1 MHLYTVE
8 YVPNIRIGAMYRL
21 NIVLYMLGGERGDGK
36 MINKIDRIKE
46 LTELLNKASD
56 SYYNTGDTI
65 MEDHEFDTLLEE
77 LCSLEQE
84 TGFVMVTSPTHKVGY
99 EVKSELKKIKHNHL
113 MLSLAKT
120 KNWNEFIR
128 YFDSKDAI
136 GMIKMDGITGSLRY
150 INGELVSAETR
161 GNGEIG
167 EDIFHNIK
175 TVKTVPQKIPY
186 KDELIVDGEII
197 CTYDDFEPFSTEY
210 KNPRN
215 FASGSIRLLDSN
227 ECVKRPLTFVA
238 WNVIKGFDNENS
250 FLRKLVLIDELGF
263 SVVPWTSSFD
273 WDAKEFLVNKAKK
286 LGYPIDGLV
295 GRFDDIKYGESLGT
309 TSHHSNAAYAFKFY
323 DELTETTLRDVEWT
337 LGRTSVLTPTAV
349 FDSVNI
355 DGSSVSRASLH
366 NISIMKN
373 LGLTKN
379 CTIRVFKANQIIPQ
393 VDSADKDG
401 DIPIKIP
408 TKCPVCG
415 GATSI
420 KQDNESEVLVCT
432 NPDCIGK
439 KLARFT
445 HFVSRKCMN
454 IDGLSERTLEL
465 LISNNLIRNFRDI
478 YHLKEHVGKL
488 CTLDGMGKKSVEN
501 LINSV
506 EKSRDVKLEN
516 FIAALGI
523 PNIGL
528 SAAKAISKKFNG
540 SHYDFVLAL
549 ANDNYDFSQIDDF
562 GEITN
567 KSLHD
572 WWHSKDPMVGLLPME
587 VNFIVENDTG
597 SSSNLDGKSFCITGS
612 LTHYA
617 NRDALVKA
625 IEDNGGKYV
634 SSVSKKTDYLINND
648 KNSTSGKNKKA
659 IDLNIPIISEEDFL
673 NMIKNP
679 S

>member
-1 MHLYTVE
+1 M
-8 YVPNIRIGAMYRL
+8 A
-21 NIVLYMLGGERGDGK
+21 
-36 MINKIDRIKE
+36 
-46 LTELLNKASD
+46 
-56 SYYNTGDTI
+56 
-65 MEDHEFDTLLEE
+65 
-77 LCSLEQE
+77 
-84 TGFVMVTSPTHKVGY
+84 
-99 EVKSELKKIKHNHL
+99 
-113 MLSLAKT
+113 
-120 KNWNEFIR
+120 
-128 YFDSKDAI
+128 
-136 GMIKMDGITGSLRY
+136 
-150 INGELVSAETR
+150 
-161 GNGEIG
+161 
-167 EDIFHNIK
+167 
-175 TVKTVPQKIPY
+175 
-186 KDELIVDGEII
+186 
-197 CTYDDFEPFSTEY
+197 Y

-263 SVVPWTSSFD
+263 TVVPWTSSFD

-349 FDSVNI
+349 FDSVDI

-401 DIPIKIP
+401 DVPIKIP

-478 YHLKEHVGKL
+478 YHLKECVGKL

-523 PNIGL
+523 DGVGL
-528 SAAKAISKKFNG
+528 SVAKTISDYFNGDFVEFNNAFWNKFDFTKLNDIGSTTAKSIDVYMANHSEDVYNLALEMHFLQHESKKIENNPFIGKNICVTGKLNSFTRDSINEKITSLGAKA
-540 SHYDFVLAL
+540 
-549 ANDNYDFSQIDDF
+549 
-562 GEITN
+562 
-567 KSLHD
+567 
-572 WWHSKDPMVGLLPME
+572 
-587 VNFIVENDTG
+587 
-597 SSSNLDGKSFCITGS
+597 
-612 LTHYA
+612 
-617 NRDALVKA
+617 
-625 IEDNGGKYV
+625 V
-634 SSVSKKTDYLINND
+634 SSVSKTTDFLITNEASG
-648 KNSTSGKNKKA
+648 STKYKKA
-659 IDLNIPIISEEDFL
+659 MDLNIPIISEEDFI
-673 NMIKNP
+673 NMIGGA
-679 S
+679 

>member
-1 MHLYTVE
+1 M
-8 YVPNIRIGAMYRL
+8 
-21 NIVLYMLGGERGDGK
+21 
-36 MINKIDRIKE
+36 NKIDRIKE

-65 MEDHEFDTLLEE
+65 MEDHEFDTFLEE

-84 TGFVMVTSPTHKVGY
+84 TGFVMATSPTHKVGY
-99 EVKSELKKIKHNHL
+99 EVKSELQKVTHNHP

-120 KNWNEFIR
+120 KDWNEFII
-128 YFDSKDAI
+128 YFGSKDVI
-136 GMIKMDGITGSLRY
+136 GMLKMDGLTCSLRY
-150 INGELVSAETR
+150 VNGELVSAETR

-197 CTYDDFEPFSTEY
+197 CTYEDFEPFSTEY

-227 ECVKRPLTFVA
+227 ECAKRPLTFVA

-263 SVVPWTSSFD
+263 TVVPWTSSFD

-295 GRFDDIKYGESLGT
+295 GRFGDIKYGESLGA
-309 TSHHSNAAYAFKFY
+309 TSHHSNAAYAFKFG
-323 DELTETTLRDVEWT
+323 DETYETVLRDVEWNT
-337 LGRTSVLTPTAV
+337 TRTGIIAPVAV
-349 FDSVNI
+349 FDEVDL
-355 DGSSVSRASLH
+355 DGALTTRATLH
-366 NISIMKN
+366 NLSIIEQLELGIGDTITVYRSNMVIPKIDDN
-373 LGLTKN
+373 LTRSNTL
-379 CTIRVFKANQIIPQ
+379 
-393 VDSADKDG
+393 
-401 DIPIKIP
+401 KIP
-408 TKCPVCG
+408 TVCPCCG
-415 GATSI
+415 HPTEV
-420 KQDNESEVLVCT
+420 KYTDNSKVLMCT
-432 NPDCIGK
+432 NPDCPAK

-465 LISNNLIRNFRDI
+465 LISNNLIKNFRDI

-501 LINSV
+501 LLNSI

-540 SHYDFVLAL
+540 SHYDFVIAL

-572 WWHSKDPMVGLLPME
+572 WWHSKDPMVELLPME
-587 VNFIVENDTG
+587 VNFIVENTG
-597 SSSNLDGKSFCITGS
+597 SNASLDGKSFCITGG
-612 LTHYA
+612 LTHYT
-617 NRDALVKA
+617 NRDALVKT

-648 KNSTSGKNKKA
+648 KTSTSGKNKKA
-659 IDLNIPIISEEDFL
+659 MDLNIPIISEEDFI
-673 NMIKNP
+673 NMIGE
-679 S
+679 

>member
-1 MHLYTVE
+1 M
-8 YVPNIRIGAMYRL
+8 
-21 NIVLYMLGGERGDGK
+21 
-36 MINKIDRIKE
+36 NKIDKIKE

-77 LCSLEQE
+77 LRSLEQE
-84 TGFVMVTSPTHKVGY
+84 TGFVMATSPTHKVGY
-99 EVKSELKKIKHNHL
+99 EVKSELQKVTHNHP

-120 KNWNEFIR
+120 KDWNEFIV
-128 YFDSKDAI
+128 YFGSKDVI
-136 GMIKMDGITGSLRY
+136 GMLKMDGLTCSLRY
-150 INGELVSAETR
+150 VNGELVSAETR

-197 CTYDDFEPFSTEY
+197 CTYQDFEPFSTEY

-227 ECVKRPLTFVA
+227 ECAKRPLTFVA
-238 WNVIKGFDNENS
+238 WNVIKGFDDENS
-250 FLRKLVLIDELGF
+250 FLRKLILIDELGF
-263 SVVPWTSSFD
+263 TVVPWTSSFD

-295 GRFDDIKYGESLGT
+295 GRFGDIKYGESLGA
-309 TSHHSNAAYAFKFY
+309 TSHHSNAAYAFKFG
-323 DELTETTLRDVEWT
+323 DETYETILRGVEWNT
-337 LGRTSVLTPTAV
+337 TRTGIIAPVAV
-349 FDSVNI
+349 FDEVDL
-355 DGSSVSRASLH
+355 DGALTTRATLH
-366 NISIMKN
+366 NLSIIEQLELGIGDTITVYRSNMVIPKIDDN
-373 LGLTKN
+373 LTRSNTLK
-379 CTIRVFKANQIIPQ
+379 
-393 VDSADKDG
+393 
-401 DIPIKIP
+401 IPIVCPCCGHP
-408 TKCPVCG
+408 TEVKY
-415 GATSI
+415 T
-420 KQDNESEVLVCT
+420 DNSKVLMCT
-432 NPDCIGK
+432 NPDCPAK

-465 LISNNLIRNFRDI
+465 LISNNLIKNFRDI
-478 YHLKEHVGKL
+478 YHLKEHVDKL

-501 LINSV
+501 LLNSI

-523 PNIGL
+523 SNIGL

-540 SHYDFVLAL
+540 SHYYFVLAL

-572 WWHSKDPMVGLLPME
+572 WWHSKDPMVELLPME
-587 VNFIVENDTG
+587 VNFIVEDDSI
-597 SSSNLDGKSFCITGS
+597 SSASLDGKSFCITGS

-625 IEDNGGKYV
+625 IEDNDGKYV

-648 KNSTSGKNKKA
+648 KTSTSGKNKKA
-659 IDLNIPIISEEDFL
+659 IDLNIPIISEEDFI
-673 NMIKNP
+673 NMIGGA
-679 S
+679 

>member
-1 MHLYTVE
+1 M
-8 YVPNIRIGAMYRL
+8 
-21 NIVLYMLGGERGDGK
+21 
-36 MINKIDRIKE
+36 NKIDRVRE
-46 LTELLNKASD
+46 LTELLNEAAD
-56 SYYNTGDTI
+56 AYYNTGDTI

-77 LCSLEQE
+77 LRSLEQE
-84 TGFVMVTSPTHKVGY
+84 TGFVMATSPTHKVGY
-99 EVKSELKKIKHNHL
+99 EVKSELQKVTHNHP

-120 KNWNEFIR
+120 KDWNEFIVH
-128 YFDSKDAI
+128 FGSKDVI
-136 GMIKMDGITGSLRY
+136 GMLKMDGLTCSLRY
-150 INGELVSAETR
+150 VNGELISAETR

-197 CTYDDFEPFSTEY
+197 CTYQDFEPFSTEY

-227 ECVKRPLTFVA
+227 ECAKRPLTFVA

-250 FLRKLVLIDELGF
+250 FLRKLVLIDKLGF
-263 SVVPWTSSFD
+263 TVVPWTSSFD

-295 GRFDDIKYGESLGT
+295 GRFGDIKYGESLGA

-349 FDSVNI
+349 FDSVDI

-379 CTIRVFKANQIIPQ
+379 CTIKVFKANQIIPQ

-401 DIPIKIP
+401 DAPIEIP

-432 NPDCIGK
+432 NPDCAGK

-454 IDGLSERTLEL
+454 IGNLSERTLEL
-465 LISNNLIRNFRDI
+465 LISNNLIKNFRDI

-501 LINSV
+501 LLNSI

-540 SHYDFVLAL
+540 SHYDFILAL
-549 ANDNYDFSQIDDF
+549 SNDNYDFSQIDDF

-572 WWHSKDPMVGLLPME
+572 WWHSKDPMVELLPME
-587 VNFIVENDTG
+587 VNFIVEDTG
-597 SSSNLDGKSFCITGS
+597 SNANLDGKSFCITGG
-612 LTHYA
+612 LTHYT
-617 NRDALVKA
+617 NRDALVKT

-648 KNSTSGKNKKA
+648 KTSTSGKNKKA
-659 IDLNIPIISEEDFL
+659 MDLNIPIISEEDFI
-673 NMIKNP
+673 NMIGE
-679 S
+679 

>member
-1 MHLYTVE
+1 MS
-8 YVPNIRIGAMYRL
+8 
-21 NIVLYMLGGERGDGK
+21 
-36 MINKIDRIKE
+36 KIERIKT
-46 LTELLNKASD
+46 LVTLLNKASD
-56 SYYNTGDTI
+56 AYYNTGDTI

-77 LCSLEQE
+77 LRSLEQE
-84 TGFVMVTSPTHKVGY
+84 TGFVMATSPTHKVGY
-99 EVKSELKKIKHNHL
+99 EVKSELQKVTHNHP

-120 KNWNEFIR
+120 KDWNEFII
-128 YFDSKDAI
+128 YFGSKDVI
-136 GMIKMDGITGSLRY
+136 GMLKMDGLTCSLRY
-150 INGELVSAETR
+150 VNGELVSAETR

-186 KDELIVDGEII
+186 KDELVVDGEII
-197 CTYDDFEPFSTEY
+197 CTYEDFEPFSTEY

-227 ECVKRPLTFVA
+227 ECAKRPLTFVA

-263 SVVPWTSSFD
+263 TVVPWTSSFD

-309 TSHHSNAAYAFKFY
+309 TSHHSNAAYAFKFG
-323 DELTETTLRDVEWT
+323 DETYETVLRDVEWNT
-337 LGRTSVLTPTAV
+337 TRTGIIAPVAV
-349 FDSVNI
+349 FDEVDL
-355 DGSSVSRASLH
+355 DGALTTRSTLH
-366 NISIMKN
+366 NLSIIEQLELGIGDTITVYRSNMVIPKIDDN
-373 LGLTKN
+373 LTRSNTL
-379 CTIRVFKANQIIPQ
+379 
-393 VDSADKDG
+393 
-401 DIPIKIP
+401 KIP
-408 TKCPVCG
+408 TTCQCCG
-415 GATSI
+415 YPTGVKYT
-420 KQDNESEVLVCT
+420 DNSKVLMCT
-432 NPDCIGK
+432 NPDCPAK

-454 IDGLSERTLEL
+454 IDGLSEKTLSL
-465 LISNNLIRNFRDI
+465 LISNNLVKNFRDI

-501 LINSV
+501 LLNSI

-572 WWHSKDPMVGLLPME
+572 WWHSKDPMVELLPME
-587 VNFIVENDTG
+587 VNFIVDDG
-597 SSSNLDGKSFCITGS
+597 AISSASLDGKSFCITGN
-612 LTHYA
+612 LIHYA
-617 NRDALVKA
+617 NRDTLVKV

-659 IDLNIPIISEEDFL
+659 IDLSIPIISEEDFL

>member
-1 MHLYTVE
+1 M
-8 YVPNIRIGAMYRL
+8 
-21 NIVLYMLGGERGDGK
+21 
-36 MINKIDRIKE
+36 NKIDRIKE

-77 LCSLEQE
+77 LRSLEQE
-84 TGFVMVTSPTHKVGY
+84 TGFVMATSPTNNVGY
-99 EVKSELKKIKHNHL
+99 EVKSELQKVTHNHP

-120 KNWNEFIR
+120 KDWNEFIVH
-128 YFDSKDAI
+128 FGSKDVI
-136 GMIKMDGITGSLRY
+136 GMLKMDGLTCSLRY
-150 INGELVSAETR
+150 IEGELVSAETR

-197 CTYDDFEPFSTEY
+197 CTYEDFEPFSAEY

-227 ECVKRPLTFVA
+227 ECAKRPLTFVA

-263 SVVPWTSSFD
+263 TVVPWTSSFD
-273 WDAKEFLVNKAKK
+273 WDAKEFLINKAKK

-295 GRFDDIKYGESLGT
+295 GRFSDIKYGESLGA
-309 TSHHSNAAYAFKFY
+309 TSHHSNAAYAFKFG
-323 DELTETTLRDVEWT
+323 DETYETILRDVEWNPT
-337 LGRTSVLTPTAV
+337 RTGIIAPVALFDEIDLDGALTT
-349 FDSVNI
+349 
-355 DGSSVSRASLH
+355 RATLH
-366 NISIMKN
+366 NLSIIEQLELGIGDTITVYRSNMVIPKIDDN
-373 LGLTKN
+373 LTRSNTL
-379 CTIRVFKANQIIPQ
+379 
-393 VDSADKDG
+393 
-401 DIPIKIP
+401 KIP
-408 TKCPVCG
+408 TACPCCG
-415 GATSI
+415 YPTEV
-420 KQDNESEVLVCT
+420 KYTDNSKVLMCT
-432 NPDCIGK
+432 NPDCPAK

-465 LISNNLIRNFRDI
+465 LISNNLIKNFRDI

-488 CTLDGMGKKSVEN
+488 CTLDGMGKKSVKN
-501 LINSV
+501 LLNSI

-540 SHYDFVLAL
+540 SHYDFILAL
-549 ANDNYDFSQIDDF
+549 SNDNYDFSQIDDF

-572 WWHSKDPMVGLLPME
+572 WWHSKDPMVELLPME
-587 VNFIVENDTG
+587 VNFIVEDTG
-597 SSSNLDGKSFCITGS
+597 SNANLDGKSFCITGG
-612 LTHYA
+612 LTHYT

-648 KNSTSGKNKKA
+648 KTSTSGKNKKA
-659 IDLNIPIISEEDFL
+659 MDLNIPIISEEDFI
-673 NMIKNP
+673 NMIGGA
-679 S
+679 

>member
-1 MHLYTVE
+1 M
-8 YVPNIRIGAMYRL
+8 
-21 NIVLYMLGGERGDGK
+21 D
-36 MINKIDRIKE
+36 KIDRIKE

-56 SYYNTGDTI
+56 TYYNTGNTI
-65 MEDHEFDTLLEE
+65 MEDREFDTLVEE
-77 LCSLEQE
+77 LRNLEQE
-84 TGFVMVTSPTHKVGY
+84 TGFVMATSPTHKVGY
-99 EVKSELKKIKHNHL
+99 EVKSELQKVAHNHP

-120 KNWNEFIR
+120 KDWNEFIQ
-128 YFDSKDAI
+128 YFCNKDVI
-136 GMIKMDGITGSLRY
+136 GMLKMDGLTCSLRY

-167 EDIFHNIK
+167 EDILHNIK

-197 CTYDDFEPFSTEY
+197 CTYQDFEPFSTEY

-227 ECVKRPLTFVA
+227 ECAKRPLTFVA
-238 WNVIKGFDNENS
+238 WNVIKGFDDENS

-263 SVVPWTSSFD
+263 TVVPWTSSFD

-295 GRFDDIKYGESLGT
+295 GRFDDIKYGESLGA
-309 TSHHSNAAYAFKFY
+309 TSHHSNAAYAFKFG
-323 DELTETTLRDVEWT
+323 DETYETTLRGVEWNT
-337 LGRTSVLTPTAV
+337 TRTGIIAPVAIFDEVDLDGALTT
-349 FDSVNI
+349 
-355 DGSSVSRASLH
+355 RATLH
-366 NISIMKN
+366 NLSIIEQLELGIGDTITVYRSNMVIPKIDNN
-373 LGLTKN
+373 LTRSNTL
-379 CTIRVFKANQIIPQ
+379 
-393 VDSADKDG
+393 
-401 DIPIKIP
+401 KIP
-408 TKCPVCG
+408 KTCPCCG
-415 GATSI
+415 KPTEV
-420 KQDNESEVLVCT
+420 KYTDNSKVLMCT
-432 NPDCIGK
+432 NPDCPAK

-454 IDGLSERTLEL
+454 IDGLSEKTLSL
-465 LISNNLIRNFRDI
+465 LISNNLVKNFRDI

-501 LINSV
+501 LLNSI

-523 PNIGL
+523 PNIGI

-540 SHYDFVLAL
+540 SHYDFVMAL

-572 WWHSKDPMVGLLPME
+572 WWHSKDPMVELLPME
-587 VNFIVENDTG
+587 VNFIVDDG
-597 SSSNLDGKSFCITGS
+597 AISSASLDGKSFCITGN
-612 LTHYA
+612 LIHYA
-617 NRDALVKA
+617 NRDTLVKV

-659 IDLNIPIISEEDFL
+659 IDLSIPIISEEDFL

>member
-1 MHLYTVE
+1 MS
-8 YVPNIRIGAMYRL
+8 
-21 NIVLYMLGGERGDGK
+21 
-36 MINKIDRIKE
+36 KIEKIKE
-46 LTELLNKASD
+46 LTGLLNKASD
-56 SYYNTGDTI
+56 TYYNTGNTI
-65 MEDHEFDTLLEE
+65 MEDREFDTLVEE
-77 LCSLEQE
+77 LRNIEQE
-84 TGFVMVTSPTHKVGY
+84 TGFVMETSPTHKVGY
-99 EVKSELKKIKHNHL
+99 EVKSELQKVTHNHP

-120 KNWNEFIR
+120 KDWNEFIQ
-128 YFDSKDAI
+128 YFCSKDVI
-136 GMIKMDGITGSLRY
+136 GMLKMDGLTCSLRY

-167 EDIFHNIK
+167 EDILHNIK
-175 TVKTVPQKIPY
+175 TVNTVPQNIPY

-197 CTYDDFEPFSTEY
+197 CTYQDFEPFSTEY

-227 ECVKRPLTFVA
+227 ECAKRPLTFVA
-238 WNVIKGFDNENS
+238 WNVIKGFDDENS

-263 SVVPWTSSFD
+263 TVVPWTSSFD

-295 GRFDDIKYGESLGT
+295 GRFDDIKYGESLGA
-309 TSHHSNAAYAFKFY
+309 TSHHSNAAYAFKFG
-323 DELTETTLRDVEWT
+323 DETYETTLRGVEWNT
-337 LGRTSVLTPTAV
+337 TRTGIIAPVAIFDEVDLDGALTT
-349 FDSVNI
+349 
-355 DGSSVSRASLH
+355 RATLH
-366 NISIMKN
+366 NLSIIEQLELGIGDTITVYRSNMVIPKIDNN
-373 LGLTKN
+373 LTRSNTL
-379 CTIRVFKANQIIPQ
+379 
-393 VDSADKDG
+393 
-401 DIPIKIP
+401 KIP
-408 TKCPVCG
+408 KTCPCCG
-415 GATSI
+415 KPTEV
-420 KQDNESEVLVCT
+420 KYTDNSKVLMCT
-432 NPDCIGK
+432 NPDCTAK

-454 IDGLSERTLEL
+454 IDGLSERTLEA
-465 LISNNLIRNFRDI
+465 LISNNLIKNFRDI
-478 YHLKEHVGKL
+478 YHLNEHLDKL
-488 CTLDGMGKKSVEN
+488 YTIDGMGKKSVEN
-501 LINSV
+501 LLNSI

-540 SHYDFVLAL
+540 SHYDFVMAL

-572 WWHSKDPMVGLLPME
+572 WWHSKDPIVELLPME
-587 VNFIVENDTG
+587 VNFIVDDG
-597 SSSNLDGKSFCITGS
+597 AISSASLDGKSFCITGN
-612 LTHYA
+612 LIHYA
-617 NRDALVKA
+617 NRDTLVKV

-659 IDLNIPIISEEDFL
+659 IDLSIPIISEEDFL

>member
-1 MHLYTVE
+1 M
-8 YVPNIRIGAMYRL
+8 
-21 NIVLYMLGGERGDGK
+21 
-36 MINKIDRIKE
+36 NKIDKIKE

-77 LCSLEQE
+77 LRSLEQE
-84 TGFVMVTSPTHKVGY
+84 TGFVMATSPTHKVGY
-99 EVKSELKKIKHNHL
+99 EVKSELQKVTHNHP

-120 KNWNEFIR
+120 KNWNEFIQ
-128 YFDSKDAI
+128 YFGNKDVI
-136 GMIKMDGITGSLRY
+136 GMLKMDGLTCSLRY

-167 EDIFHNIK
+167 EDILHNIK

-197 CTYDDFEPFSTEY
+197 CTYEDFEPFSTEY

-227 ECVKRPLTFVA
+227 ECAKRPLTFVV

-263 SVVPWTSSFD
+263 TVVPWTSSFD

-295 GRFDDIKYGESLGT
+295 GRFDDIKYGEGLGA
-309 TSHHSNAAYAFKFY
+309 TSHHSNAAYAFKFG
-323 DELTETTLRDVEWT
+323 DETYETVLRDVEWNT
-337 LGRTSVLTPTAV
+337 TRTGIIAPVAV
-349 FDSVNI
+349 FDEVDL
-355 DGSSVSRASLH
+355 DGALTTRATLH
-366 NISIMKN
+366 NLSIIEQLELGIGDTITVYRSNMVIPKIDDN
-373 LGLTKN
+373 LTRSNTL
-379 CTIRVFKANQIIPQ
+379 
-393 VDSADKDG
+393 
-401 DIPIKIP
+401 KIP
-408 TKCPVCG
+408 TVCPCCG
-415 GATSI
+415 HPTEV
-420 KQDNESEVLVCT
+420 KYTDNSKVLMCT
-432 NPDCIGK
+432 NPDCPAK

-465 LISNNLIRNFRDI
+465 LISNNLVKNFRDI

-501 LINSV
+501 LLNSI

-540 SHYDFVLAL
+540 SHYDFILAL
-549 ANDNYDFSQIDDF
+549 SNDNYDFSQIDDF

-572 WWHSKDPMVGLLPME
+572 WWHSKDPMVELLPME
-587 VNFIVENDTG
+587 LNFIVEDAG
-597 SSSNLDGKSFCITGS
+597 SNANLDGKSFCITGS

-648 KNSTSGKNKKA
+648 KTSTSGKNKKA
-659 IDLNIPIISEEDFL
+659 MDLNIPIISEEDFI
-673 NMIKNP
+673 NMIGGA
-679 S
+679 

>member
-1 MHLYTVE
+1 
-8 YVPNIRIGAMYRL
+8 
-21 NIVLYMLGGERGDGK
+21 
-36 MINKIDRIKE
+36 MINKIERIKC
-46 LTELLNKASD
+46 LTSLLNKAAD
-56 SYYNTGDTI
+56 AYYNTGNTI
-65 MEDHEFDTLLEE
+65 MEDREYDSLLEE
-77 LCSLEQE
+77 LRSLEQE
-84 TGFVMVTSPTHKVGY
+84 TGFVMMASPTHKVGY
-99 EVKSELKKIKHNHL
+99 EVKSELQKVTHNHP

-120 KNWNEFIR
+120 KDWNEFIL
-128 YFDSKDAI
+128 YFGSKDVI
-136 GMIKMDGITGSLRY
+136 GMVKMDGLTCSLRY
-150 INGELVSAETR
+150 VNGELVSAETR
-161 GNGEIG
+161 GNGEVG
-167 EDIFHNIK
+167 EDILHNIK

-186 KDELIVDGEII
+186 KDELIIDGEII
-197 CTYDDFEPFSTEY
+197 CTYQDFEPFSTEY

-227 ECVKRPLTFVA
+227 ECAKRPLTFVA
-238 WNVIKGFDNENS
+238 WNVIKGFDDENS

-263 SVVPWTSSFD
+263 TVVPWTSSFD

-295 GRFDDIKYGESLGT
+295 GRFGDIKYGEGLGA
-309 TSHHSNAAYAFKFY
+309 TSHHSNAAYAFKFG
-323 DELTETTLRDVEWT
+323 DETYETVLRGVEWNT
-337 LGRTSVLTPTAV
+337 TRTGIIAPVALFDEIDLDGALTT
-349 FDSVNI
+349 
-355 DGSSVSRASLH
+355 RATLH
-366 NISIMKN
+366 NLSIIEQLELGIGDTITVYRSNMVIPKIDDN
-373 LGLTKN
+373 LTRSNTLK
-379 CTIRVFKANQIIPQ
+379 V
-393 VDSADKDG
+393 
-401 DIPIKIP
+401 P
-408 TKCPVCG
+408 TTCPCCG
-415 GATSI
+415 YPTEV
-420 KQDNESEVLVCT
+420 KYTDNSKVLMCT
-432 NPDCIGK
+432 NSDCPAK

-465 LISNNLIRNFRDI
+465 LISNNLIKNFRDI
-478 YHLKEHVGKL
+478 YHLKEHVDKL

-501 LINSV
+501 LLNSI

-540 SHYDFVLAL
+540 SHYYFVLAL

-572 WWHSKDPMVGLLPME
+572 WWHSKDPMVELLPME
-587 VNFIVENDTG
+587 VNFIVEDTG
-597 SSSNLDGKSFCITGS
+597 SNANLDGKSFCITGS

-617 NRDALVKA
+617 NRDALVKV

-648 KNSTSGKNKKA
+648 KTSTSGKNKKA
-659 IDLNIPIISEEDFL
+659 MDLNIPIISEEDFIK
-673 NMIKNP
+673 MIGGA
-679 S
+679 

>member
-1 MHLYTVE
+1 M
-8 YVPNIRIGAMYRL
+8 
-21 NIVLYMLGGERGDGK
+21 
-36 MINKIDRIKE
+36 NKIDRIKE

-65 MEDHEFDTLLEE
+65 MEDYEFDTLLEE
-77 LCSLEQE
+77 LRSLEQE
-84 TGFVMVTSPTHKVGY
+84 TGFVMATSPTHKVGY

-128 YFDSKDAI
+128 YFDSKDVI
-136 GMIKMDGITGSLRY
+136 GMVKMDGITGSLRY

-197 CTYDDFEPFSTEY
+197 CTYEDFEPFSTEY

-227 ECVKRPLTFVA
+227 ECAKRPLTFVA

-263 SVVPWTSSFD
+263 TVVPWTSSFD

-295 GRFDDIKYGESLGT
+295 GRFGDIKYGESLGA
-309 TSHHSNAAYAFKFY
+309 TSHHSNAAYAFKFG
-323 DELTETTLRDVEWT
+323 DETYETVLRDVEWNT
-337 LGRTSVLTPTAV
+337 TRTGIIAPVAV
-349 FDSVNI
+349 FDEVDL
-355 DGSSVSRASLH
+355 DGALTTRATLH
-366 NISIMKN
+366 NLSIIEQLELGIGDTITVYRSNMVIPKIDDN
-373 LGLTKN
+373 LTRSNTL
-379 CTIRVFKANQIIPQ
+379 
-393 VDSADKDG
+393 
-401 DIPIKIP
+401 KIP
-408 TKCPVCG
+408 TTCQCCG
-415 GATSI
+415 YPTEV
-420 KQDNESEVLVCT
+420 KYTDNSKVLMCT
-432 NPDCIGK
+432 NPDCPAK

-454 IDGLSERTLEL
+454 IDGLSEKTLSL
-465 LISNNLIRNFRDI
+465 LISNNLVKNFRDI

-501 LINSV
+501 LLNSI

-540 SHYDFVLAL
+540 SHYDFVMAL
-549 ANDNYDFSQIDDF
+549 ANDNYDFSQIDDL

-572 WWHSKDPMVGLLPME
+572 WWHSKDPMVELLPME
-587 VNFIVENDTG
+587 VNFIVEDG
-597 SSSNLDGKSFCITGS
+597 AIYSASLDGKSFCITGN
-612 LTHYA
+612 LIHYA
-617 NRDALVKA
+617 NRDTLVKV

-659 IDLNIPIISEEDFL
+659 IDLSIPIISEEDFL

>member
-1 MHLYTVE
+1 M
-8 YVPNIRIGAMYRL
+8 
-21 NIVLYMLGGERGDGK
+21 
-36 MINKIDRIKE
+36 NKIDRIKE

-65 MEDHEFDTLLEE
+65 MEDYEFDTLLEE
-77 LCSLEQE
+77 LRSLEQE
-84 TGFVMVTSPTHKVGY
+84 TGFVMATSPTHKVGY

-128 YFDSKDAI
+128 YFDSKDVI
-136 GMIKMDGITGSLRY
+136 GMVKMDGITGSLRY

-197 CTYDDFEPFSTEY
+197 CTYEDFEPFSTEY

-227 ECVKRPLTFVA
+227 ECAKRPLTFVA

-263 SVVPWTSSFD
+263 TVVPWTSSFD

-295 GRFDDIKYGESLGT
+295 GRFGDIKYGESLGA
-309 TSHHSNAAYAFKFY
+309 TSHHSNAAYAFKFC
-323 DELTETTLRDVEWT
+323 DETYETVLRDVEWNT
-337 LGRTSVLTPTAV
+337 TRTGIIAPVAV
-349 FDSVNI
+349 FNEVDL
-355 DGSSVSRASLH
+355 DGALTTRATLH
-366 NISIMKN
+366 NLSIIEQLELGIGDTITVYRSNMVIPKIDDN
-373 LGLTKN
+373 LTRSNTL
-379 CTIRVFKANQIIPQ
+379 
-393 VDSADKDG
+393 
-401 DIPIKIP
+401 KIP
-408 TKCPVCG
+408 TTCQCCG
-415 GATSI
+415 YPTEV
-420 KQDNESEVLVCT
+420 KYTDNSKVLMCT
-432 NPDCIGK
+432 NPDCPAK

-454 IDGLSERTLEL
+454 IDGLSERTLEA
-465 LISNNLIRNFRDI
+465 LISNNLIKNFRDI
-478 YHLKEHVGKL
+478 YHLNEHLDKL
-488 CTLDGMGKKSVEN
+488 YTIDGMGKKSVEN
-501 LINSV
+501 LLNSI

-572 WWHSKDPMVGLLPME
+572 WWHSKDPMVELLPME
-587 VNFIVENDTG
+587 VNFIVDDG
-597 SSSNLDGKSFCITGS
+597 AISSASLDGKSFCITGN
-612 LTHYA
+612 LIHYA
-617 NRDALVKA
+617 NRDTLVKV
-625 IEDNGGKYV
+625 IEDNGGKYM

-659 IDLNIPIISEEDFL
+659 IDLKIPIISEEDFL

>member
-1 MHLYTVE
+1 M
-8 YVPNIRIGAMYRL
+8 
-21 NIVLYMLGGERGDGK
+21 GK
-36 MINKIDRIKE
+36 ISRIKE

-65 MEDHEFDTLLEE
+65 MEDREYDSLLEE
-77 LCSLEQE
+77 LRSLEQE
-84 TGFVMVTSPTHKVGY
+84 TGFVMMASPTHKVGY
-99 EVKSELKKIKHNHL
+99 EVKSELQKVAHNHP

-120 KNWNEFIR
+120 KDWNEFII
-128 YFDSKDAI
+128 YFGSKDVI
-136 GMIKMDGITGSLRY
+136 GMLKMDGLTCSLRY
-150 INGELVSAETR
+150 VNGELVSAETR

-197 CTYDDFEPFSTEY
+197 CTYEDFEPFSTEY

-227 ECVKRPLTFVA
+227 ECAKRPLTFVA

-263 SVVPWTSSFD
+263 TVVPWTSSFD

-295 GRFDDIKYGESLGT
+295 GRFDDIKYGEGLGA
-309 TSHHSNAAYAFKFY
+309 TSHHSNAAYAFKFG
-323 DELTETTLRDVEWT
+323 DETYETVLRDVEWNT
-337 LGRTSVLTPTAV
+337 TRTGIIAPVAIFDEVDLDGALTT
-349 FDSVNI
+349 
-355 DGSSVSRASLH
+355 RATLH
-366 NISIMKN
+366 NLSIIEQLELGIGDTITVYRSNMVIPKIDDN
-373 LGLTKN
+373 LTRSNTL
-379 CTIRVFKANQIIPQ
+379 
-393 VDSADKDG
+393 
-401 DIPIKIP
+401 KIP
-408 TKCPVCG
+408 TVCPCCG
-415 GATSI
+415 HPTEV
-420 KQDNESEVLVCT
+420 KYTDNSKVLMCT
-432 NPDCIGK
+432 NPDCPAK

-454 IDGLSERTLEL
+454 IDGMSERTLEL
-465 LISNNLIRNFRDI
+465 LISNNLIKNFRDI

-501 LINSV
+501 LLNSI

-540 SHYDFVLAL
+540 SHYDFILAL
-549 ANDNYDFSQIDDF
+549 SNDNYDFSQIDDF

-572 WWHSKDPMVGLLPME
+572 WWHSKDPMVELLPME
-587 VNFIVENDTG
+587 VNFIVEDTG
-597 SSSNLDGKSFCITGS
+597 SNANLDGKSFCITGS

-625 IEDNGGKYV
+625 IDDNGGKYV

-648 KNSTSGKNKKA
+648 KTSTSGKNKKA
-659 IDLNIPIISEEDFL
+659 MDLNIPIISEEDFI
-673 NMIKNP
+673 NMIGGA
-679 S
+679 

>member
-1 MHLYTVE
+1 ME
-8 YVPNIRIGAMYRL
+8 KIG
-21 NIVLYMLGGERGDGK
+21 
-36 MINKIDRIKE
+36 RIKE
-46 LTELLNKASD
+46 LTELLNKAAD
-56 SYYNTGDTI
+56 AYYNTGNTI
-65 MEDHEFDTLLEE
+65 MEDYEFDALLEE
-77 LCSLEQE
+77 LRSLEQE
-84 TGFVMVTSPTHKVGY
+84 TGFIMMTSPTHKVGY
-99 EVKSELKKIKHNHL
+99 EIKSELQKVTHNHP

-120 KNWNEFIR
+120 KDWNEFIK
-128 YFDSKDAI
+128 YFGSKDVI
-136 GMIKMDGITGSLRY
+136 GMLKMDGLTCSIRY
-150 INGELVSAETR
+150 IDGELISAETR

-167 EDIFHNIK
+167 EDISHNIK
-175 TVKTVPQKIPY
+175 TVKTVPHKIPY
-186 KDELIVDGEII
+186 KDELIIDGEII
-197 CTYDDFEPFSTEY
+197 CTYNDFEPFSTEY
-210 KNPRN
+210 KKPRN

-227 ECVKRPLTFVA
+227 ECAKRPLTFVA

-273 WDAKEFLVNKAKK
+273 WDAKEFLVDKAKK

-349 FDSVNI
+349 FDSVDI

-379 CTIRVFKANQIIPQ
+379 CTIRVFKANQIIPH

-401 DIPIKIP
+401 DVPIKIP

-415 GATSI
+415 GETSI

-432 NPDCIGK
+432 NPDCVGK

-501 LINSV
+501 LLNSI

-572 WWHSKDPMVGLLPME
+572 WWHSKDPMVELLPME

-634 SSVSKKTDYLINND
+634 SSVTKKTDYLINND

-659 IDLNIPIISEEDFL
+659 IDLSIPIISEEDFL

>member
-1 MHLYTVE
+1 M
-8 YVPNIRIGAMYRL
+8 
-21 NIVLYMLGGERGDGK
+21 
-36 MINKIDRIKE
+36 NKIDRIKE

-65 MEDHEFDTLLEE
+65 MEDHEFDTFLEE

-84 TGFVMVTSPTHKVGY
+84 TGFVMATSPTHKVGY
-99 EVKSELKKIKHNHL
+99 EVKSELQKVTHNHP

-120 KNWNEFIR
+120 KDWNEFII
-128 YFDSKDAI
+128 YFGSKDVI
-136 GMIKMDGITGSLRY
+136 GMLKMDGLTCSLRY
-150 INGELVSAETR
+150 VNSELVSAETR

-197 CTYDDFEPFSTEY
+197 CTYEDFEPFSTEY

-227 ECVKRPLTFVA
+227 ECAKRPLTFVA

-263 SVVPWTSSFD
+263 TVVPWTSSFD

-295 GRFDDIKYGESLGT
+295 GRFGDIKYGESLGA
-309 TSHHSNAAYAFKFY
+309 TSHHSNAAYAFKFG
-323 DELTETTLRDVEWT
+323 DETYETVLRDVEWNT
-337 LGRTSVLTPTAV
+337 TRTGIIAPVAV
-349 FDSVNI
+349 FDEVDL
-355 DGSSVSRASLH
+355 DGALTTRATLH
-366 NISIMKN
+366 NLSIIEQLELGIGDTITVYRSNMVIPKIDDN
-373 LGLTKN
+373 LTRSNTL
-379 CTIRVFKANQIIPQ
+379 
-393 VDSADKDG
+393 
-401 DIPIKIP
+401 KIP
-408 TKCPVCG
+408 TVCPCCG
-415 GATSI
+415 HPTEV
-420 KQDNESEVLVCT
+420 KYTDNSKVLMCT
-432 NPDCIGK
+432 NPDCPAK

-465 LISNNLIRNFRDI
+465 LISNNLIKNFRDI

-501 LINSV
+501 LLNSI

-540 SHYDFVLAL
+540 SHYDFVIAL

-572 WWHSKDPMVGLLPME
+572 WWHSKDPMVELLPME
-587 VNFIVENDTG
+587 VNFIVENTG
-597 SSSNLDGKSFCITGS
+597 SNASLDGKSFCITGG
-612 LTHYA
+612 LTHYT
-617 NRDALVKA
+617 NRDALVKT

-648 KNSTSGKNKKA
+648 KTSTSGKNKKA
-659 IDLNIPIISEEDFL
+659 MDLNIPIISEEDFI
-673 NMIKNP
+673 NMIGE
-679 S
+679 